1 MNYIVKLETLIKNLE
16 KSQRV
21 NSCDSND
28 EKESVRLAHAIIDM
42 SESFKVILETLE
54 PKLSSSNVTEEEIED
69 TLFDIG
75 EELRH
80 IIYHIKDPKFYEY
93 LTPLI

>member
-1 MNYIVKLETLIKNLE
+1 MDYTEKLGKLIKNLE
-16 KSQRV
+16 KSSKV
-21 NSCDSND
+21 NSYDSEN

-42 SESFKVILETLE
+42 SESFKEILENLS
-54 PKLSSSNVTEEEIED
+54 PKLISNNVTEEEVED
-69 TLFDIG
+69 ILLGIG

-93 LTPLI
+93 LSIHI